1 MLNTTIDPK
10 VIDRVQKLLNLAR
23 DGGATEGEA
32 AAAMERAEAIMHS
45 NNLSMA
51 MIEASG
57 GHAVEKRLKDAF
69 QGRAAFRWQ
78 HWLMRDIAEAT
89 FCHVIPVNTTAKI
102 RYGATRRMQTGYELI
117 GRISNV
123 TAARQM
129 FDYLNETIARL
140 RKEYGGSNRDG
151 ALFAEGVAA
160 RLQER
165 IKSRHRELLRQ
176 QKEEARKQTEAAAAR
191 RASGDNSGFALVVV
205 MEDYVKSEGESNN
218 DVMHGWP
225 LGTTKKKRE
234 DSERDWREKDAK
246 QKELIAQGIDSEVAW
261 SMAHLNWSR
270 EKAEAYQ
277 ETLKTRKSNTHF
289 KFGRYRK
296 SREER
301 MEERM
306 AERSYSRQWQDGAN
320 AADKIG
326 LDEQVGKTANNKLIG
341 D

>member
-1 MLNTTIDPK
+1 MNVTNGIDPK
-10 VIDRVQKLLNLAR
+10 VIERVQKLLNLAR
-23 DGGATEGEA
+23 DGGATEAEA
-32 AAAMERAEAIMHS
+32 ATAMERAEAIMHS

-69 QGRAAFRWQ
+69 SGRASFRWQ
-78 HWLMRDIAEAT
+78 HWLMKDIAEAT
-89 FCHVIPVNTTAKI
+89 FCFVVPVNTTAKI

-123 TAARQM
+123 TAAKQM

-140 RKEYGGSNRDG
+140 RKEYGGSARDG

-165 IKSRHRELLRQ
+165 IKSRHADLLRQ
-176 QKEEARKQTEAAAAR
+176 QKAEAQKQQDAAEARR
-191 RASGDNSGFALVVV
+191 RSGDNSGFAVVVV
-205 MEDYVKSEGESNN
+205 MEDYVKSEAESNN
-218 DVMHGWP
+218 DLRHGWP
-225 LGTTKKKRE
+225 IGTTKAKRE
-234 DSERDWREKDAK
+234 ESERKWKEKNDRV
-246 QKELIAQGIDSEVAW
+246 QELVKSGINADVAW
-261 SMAHLNWSR
+261 NMAHLGWTQ

-277 ETLKTRKSNTHF
+277 ETLKTKKPNEHF
-289 KFGRYRK
+289 RYGRYRK

-306 AERSYSRQWQDGAN
+306 EERSYSQQWQDGAK
-320 AADKIG
+320 AADSIG
-326 LDEQVGKTANNKLIG
+326 LDEQVSDQTHRRIK
-341 D
+341 